1 MGSFTAIEA
10 ARRGRPCDVCALPAE
25 TRTKLETQLA
35 EGMSFSRISR
45 SHSAPSRDSIRRH
58 VTSGHLA
65 PDIADAVAR
74 AHGLDVVAVSGR
86 IAEAAQRA
94 REAGLLALEDGDA
107 ALALRAIDV
116 ETRTL
121 AALAAAG
128 VEREVDATLAAGA
141 MDLAR
146 AVFTL
151 AQSDRHVADALTAEL
166 DRRGRPGLADDV
178 SAQYQEPITK
188 ELD

>member
-1 MGSFTAIEA
+1 MTIAQQTPT
-10 ARRGRPCDVCALPAE
+10 ARRGRRCDVCALPAE
-25 TRTKLETQLA
+25 ARTKLETQLA

-94 REAGLLALEDGDA
+94 REAGLVALEDGDA

-128 VEREVDATLAAGA
+128 VEREADAIIAA
-141 MDLAR
+141 DVTTLAR
-146 AVFTL
+146 AVFAL
-151 AQSDRHVADALTAEL
+151 AQADSHVADALTAEL
-166 DRRGRPGLADDV
+166 DRRGRRDLADDV
-178 SAQYQEPITK
+178 FAQFSETK
-188 ELD
+188 EVVS

>member
-1 MGSFTAIEA
+1 MTIAQTTP
-10 ARRGRPCDVCALPAE
+10 ARRGRRCDVCALPAE

-45 SHSAPSRDSIRRH
+45 AHGAPSRDSLRRH

-128 VEREVDATLAAGA
+128 VEREADAIVAASA

-146 AVFTL
+146 ALYTV
-151 AQSDRHVADALTAEL
+151 ARADAHVADALTAEL
-166 DRRGRPGLADDV
+166 DRRGLRDLADDV
-178 SAQYQEPITK
+178 FSQFSEPKGIGS
-188 ELD
+188 